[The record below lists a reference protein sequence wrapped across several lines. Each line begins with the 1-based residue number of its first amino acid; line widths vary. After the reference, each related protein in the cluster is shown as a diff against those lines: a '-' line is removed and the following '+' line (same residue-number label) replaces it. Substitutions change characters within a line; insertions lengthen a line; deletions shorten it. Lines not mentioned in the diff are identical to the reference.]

1 MKVTVEAP
9 QFDPD
14 VKLIDFIQRK
24 LNKLEQFYDKIIH
37 ADVFLKLEPNNK
49 PANKIVEILVS
60 VPGDEFIVKKNTK
73 SFEEGT
79 DVCVQSLERVLK
91 KRKDKLRAH
100 IA

>member
-14 VKLIDFIQRK
+14 VKLIEFIEKK

-49 PANKIVEILVS
+49 PLNKIVEILIS
-60 VPGDEFIVKKNTK
+60 VPGDEFIVKN
-73 SFEEGT
+73 
-79 DVCVQSLERVLK
+79 V
-91 KRKDKLRAH
+91 
-100 IA
+100 I